1 MRAWRNTGNWEEKSM
16 MLYHYCDNKKM
27 ANIIAGHTL
36 RMSDITKSNDYE
48 EIQLFYPYI
57 MTAIEKEYKMNPFS
71 LDYKGEKDF
80 EALKR
85 LLHVTHKL
93 VNIEFDVGEMTS
105 FVVCFCEE
113 GDVLSQWRGY
123 ADSGKG
129 GAIGFSLEELKEY
142 CKLYDGIITLAKV
155 KYISREE
162 LQSVI
167 ADKAKEVLLNLQN
180 DIGWIADKFSMF
192 DDGEEY
198 NILLQTRM
206 LHIIKKVLISSLEY
220 KHESFSEE
228 KEWRIFFSEEITKN
242 PQWLF
247 ADEEDSIMKYHHVIP
262 KLKNK
267 IEFNI
272 TDNDMIPYYPI
283 DLYDI
288 SSEPIKEIILGPKN
302 NILERDFEL
311 YAAKYNMKNI
321 VLRLSE
327 ISFRG

>member
-1 MRAWRNTGNWEEKSM
+1 M
-16 MLYHYCDNKKM
+16 
-27 ANIIAGHTL
+27 
-36 RMSDITKSNDYE
+36 
-48 EIQLFYPYI
+48 
-57 MTAIEKEYKMNPFS
+57 
-71 LDYKGEKDF
+71 
-80 EALKR
+80 
-85 LLHVTHKL
+85 
-93 VNIEFDVGEMTS
+93 
-105 FVVCFCEE
+105 
-113 GDVLSQWRGY
+113 LSQWRGY
-123 ADSGKG
+123 ADGGKG

-162 LQSVI
+162 LQFVI
-167 ADKAKEVLLNLQN
+167 VDKVKEVLLNLQN
-180 DIGWIADKFSMF
+180 DIGWIADKFPMF

-206 LHIIKKVLISSLEY
+206 LHIIKNALISSLEY
-220 KHESFSEE
+220 KYESFSEE

-242 PQWLF
+242 PKWIY
-247 ADEEDSIMKYHHVIP
+247 ADGDDSIMKFHHVIP

-267 IEFNI
+267 IEFDIN
-272 TDNDMIPYYPI
+272 DNDMIPYYPI

-302 NILERDFEL
+302 NILKGDFEL

-321 VLRLSE
+321 ILRLSE

>member
-1 MRAWRNTGNWEEKSM
+1 
-16 MLYHYCDNKKM
+16 
-27 ANIIAGHTL
+27 
-36 RMSDITKSNDYE
+36 
-48 EIQLFYPYI
+48 
-57 MTAIEKEYKMNPFS
+57 
-71 LDYKGEKDF
+71 
-80 EALKR
+80 
-85 LLHVTHKL
+85 
-93 VNIEFDVGEMTS
+93 
-105 FVVCFCEE
+105 
-113 GDVLSQWRGY
+113 
-123 ADSGKG
+123 
-129 GAIGFSLEELKEY
+129 
-142 CKLYDGIITLAKV
+142 
-155 KYISREE
+155 
-162 LQSVI
+162 
-167 ADKAKEVLLNLQN
+167 
-180 DIGWIADKFSMF
+180 MF

-228 KEWRIFFSEEITKN
+228 KEWRIFFCEEITKN

-283 DLYDI
+283 ELYDI

-302 NILERDFEL
+302 NILERDLEL

-321 VLRLSE
+321 VLKLSE

>member
-1 MRAWRNTGNWEEKSM
+1 M

-36 RMSDITKSNDYE
+36 RMGDITKSNDYE

-57 MTAIEKEYKMNPFS
+57 MTAIEKEYKINPFS
-71 LDYKGEKDF
+71 LDYEGEKDF

-85 LLHVTHKL
+85 LLHVTHKFI
-93 VNIEFDVGEMTS
+93 NIEFDVGEMTS

-113 GDVLSQWRGY
+113 GDVLSQWCGY
-123 ADSGKG
+123 ADGGKG

-142 CKLYDGIITLAKV
+142 CNLYDGIITLAKV

-167 ADKAKEVLLNLQN
+167 AEKAKGVLLNLQN
-180 DIGWIADKFSMF
+180 DISWIADKLSMF
-192 DDGEEY
+192 ADDEVY

-206 LHIIKKVLISSLEY
+206 LHIIKKALISSLEY
-220 KHESFSEE
+220 KHKSFSEE

-242 PQWLF
+242 PQWLY
-247 ADEEDSIMKYHHVIP
+247 ADEEDSIMKYHQVIP

-267 IEFNI
+267 IEFSI

-302 NILERDFEL
+302 NILER
-311 YAAKYNMKNI
+311 
-321 VLRLSE
+321 
-327 ISFRG
+327 FRIICSKI

>member
-1 MRAWRNTGNWEEKSM
+1 M

-57 MTAIEKEYKMNPFS
+57 MAAIEKEYKINPFS
-71 LDYKGEKDF
+71 LDYEGEKDF

-85 LLHVTHKL
+85 LLHITHKF

-123 ADSGKG
+123 ADGGKG

-142 CKLYDGIITLAKV
+142 CNLYDGIITLAKV

-167 ADKAKEVLLNLQN
+167 AEKAKGVLLNLQN
-180 DIGWIADKFSMF
+180 DISWIVDKLSMF
-192 DDGEEY
+192 ADDEGY

-206 LHIIKKVLISSLEY
+206 LHIIKKALISSLVY
-220 KHESFSEE
+220 KHKSFSEE
-228 KEWRIFFSEEITKN
+228 KEWRIFLVKKSQKIHN
-242 PQWLF
+242 GYMQ
-247 ADEEDSIMKYHHVIP
+247 MKKIP
-262 KLKNK
+262 
-267 IEFNI
+267 
-272 TDNDMIPYYPI
+272 
-283 DLYDI
+283 
-288 SSEPIKEIILGPKN
+288 
-302 NILERDFEL
+302 
-311 YAAKYNMKNI
+311 
-321 VLRLSE
+321 
-327 ISFRG
+327 

>member
-1 MRAWRNTGNWEEKSM
+1 MRFWRNTGDWEEKSM

-27 ANIIAGHTL
+27 ANIVAGHTL

-123 ADSGKG
+123 ADGGKG

-167 ADKAKEVLLNLQN
+167 ADKAKEVLLNMQN
-180 DIGWIADKFSMF
+180 DMKWIEEKIPSL
-192 DDGEEY
+192 DDSEKY
-198 NILLQTRM
+198 DIMLQIRL

-242 PQWLF
+242 SQWLYGS
-247 ADEEDSIMKYHHVIP
+247 EEDLIIKYDRVIT

-272 TDNDMIPYYPI
+272 MDCDIIPYYPI
-283 DLYDI
+283 ELYDI
-288 SSEPIKEIILGPKN
+288 SSEPIKEVILGPKN

-321 VLRLSE
+321 VLRRSE

>member
-1 MRAWRNTGNWEEKSM
+1 
-16 MLYHYCDNKKM
+16 M

-57 MTAIEKEYKMNPFS
+57 MTAIEKEYKINPFS
-71 LDYKGEKDF
+71 LDYEGEKDF

-85 LLHVTHKL
+85 LLHVTHKFI
-93 VNIEFDVGEMTS
+93 NIEFDVGEMTS

-123 ADSGKG
+123 ADGGKG

-142 CKLYDGIITLAKV
+142 CNLYDGIITLAKV

-167 ADKAKEVLLNLQN
+167 AEKAKGVLLNLQN
-180 DIGWIADKFSMF
+180 DISWIADKLSMF
-192 DDGEEY
+192 ADDEGY

-206 LHIIKKVLISSLEY
+206 LHIIKKALISSLEY
-220 KHESFSEE
+220 KHKSFSEE

-242 PQWLF
+242 PQWLY
-247 ADEEDSIMKYHHVIP
+247 ADEEDSIMKYHQVIP

-267 IEFNI
+267 IEFSI

-321 VLRLSE
+321 ILRLSE